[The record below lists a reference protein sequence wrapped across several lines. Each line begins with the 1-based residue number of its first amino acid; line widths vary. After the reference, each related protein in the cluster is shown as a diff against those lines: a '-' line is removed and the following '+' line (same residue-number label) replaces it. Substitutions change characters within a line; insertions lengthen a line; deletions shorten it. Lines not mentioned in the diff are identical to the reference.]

1 MRQFL
6 VVVDM
11 QKDFVDGALGTKEAR
26 AIIPAAVEKIRSWDG
41 ELFVTYD
48 THFEDY
54 LDTAEGKL
62 ISLIIY
68 GRSRAL
74 GLMGRDDDVVIRCG
88 DIRLIG
94 EDTILVDIS
103 DTAKPSNEPRYKV
116 DNLLK
121 TEK

>member
-1 MRQFL
+1 MICSFSGLRNKE
-6 VVVDM
+6 VVNI
-11 QKDFVDGALGTKEAR
+11 KTG
-26 AIIPAAVEKIRSWDG
+26 EKIGYADDV
-41 ELFVTYD
+41 E
-48 THFEDY
+48 

-68 GRSRAL
+68 GRLRAL

-94 EDTILVDIS
+94 VDTILVDIS